1 MKLYGSITNNSSISG
16 AINPAGDISGALSN
30 PLARGASAYEIA
42 VANGYVGTE
51 EQWLESLKGD
61 KGDKGDPF
69 TWDDLT
75 AEQKKELTGP
85 KGDKG
90 DKGDPFTWDDLTA
103 EQKKELTGPKG
114 DKGDKGDTGEIGYV
128 FFGSD
133 NDGHLYVVIAEEIDE
148 ISFRISDDG
157 KLEVIYA

>member
-1 MKLYGSITNNSSISG
+1 MKLYGSIANYNSISG

-51 EQWLESLKGD
+51 EQWLESLKGK

-90 DKGDPFTWDDLTA
+90 D
-103 EQKKELTGPKG
+103 TGG
-114 DKGDKGDTGEIGYV
+114 IGYV
-128 FFGSD
+128 FFESD
-133 NDGHLYVVIAEEIDE
+133 NDGHLYVVIAEGIDE

>member
-16 AINPAGDISGALSN
+16 AINPADDISGALSN

-51 EQWLESLKGD
+51 EQWLESLKGE

-90 DKGDPFTWDDLTA
+90 D
-103 EQKKELTGPKG
+103 TGG
-114 DKGDKGDTGEIGYV
+114 IGYV
-128 FFGSD
+128 FFESD
-133 NDGHLYVVIAEEIDE
+133 NDGHLYVVIAEGTDE

>member
-1 MKLYGSITNNSSISG
+1 MKKLIGSISNRNSISG
-16 AINPAGDISGALSN
+16 VINPAGDISGALSN

-51 EQWLESLKGD
+51 EQWLESLKGE

-90 DKGDPFTWDDLTA
+90 D
-103 EQKKELTGPKG
+103 TGG
-114 DKGDKGDTGEIGYV
+114 ICYV
-128 FFGSD
+128 FFESD
-133 NDGHLYVVIAEEIDE
+133 NDVHLYVIIAEGTDE

>member
-1 MKLYGSITNNSSISG
+1 MKLYGSIANYNSISG

-51 EQWLESLKGD
+51 EQWLESLKGE

-90 DKGDPFTWDDLTA
+90 D
-103 EQKKELTGPKG
+103 TGG
-114 DKGDKGDTGEIGYV
+114 IGYV
-128 FFGSD
+128 FFESD
-133 NDGHLYVVIAEEIDE
+133 NDGHLYVVIAEGIDE

>member
-1 MKLYGSITNNSSISG
+1 MKLYGSIANYNSISG

-90 DKGDPFTWDDLTA
+90 D
-103 EQKKELTGPKG
+103 TGG
-114 DKGDKGDTGEIGYV
+114 IGYV

-133 NDGHLYVVIAEEIDE
+133 NDGHLYVVIAEGTDE

>member
-51 EQWLESLKGD
+51 EQWLESLKGE

-90 DKGDPFTWDDLTA
+90 D
-103 EQKKELTGPKG
+103 TGG
-114 DKGDKGDTGEIGYV
+114 IGYV
-128 FFGSD
+128 FFESD
-133 NDGHLYVVIAEEIDE
+133 NDGHLYVVIAEGTDE

>member
-1 MKLYGSITNNSSISG
+1 MKKLIGSISNRNSISG
-16 AINPAGDISGALSN
+16 VINPAGDISGSLSN

-51 EQWLESLKGD
+51 EQWLESLKGE

-90 DKGDPFTWDDLTA
+90 D
-103 EQKKELTGPKG
+103 TGG
-114 DKGDKGDTGEIGYV
+114 VGYV
-128 FFGSD
+128 FFESD
-133 NDGHLYVVIAEEIDE
+133 NDGHLYAVIAEGTDE

>member
-1 MKLYGSITNNSSISG
+1 MKLYGSIANYNSISG

-51 EQWLESLKGD
+51 EQWLESLKGE

-69 TWDDLT
+69 TWDNLT

-90 DKGDPFTWDDLTA
+90 D
-103 EQKKELTGPKG
+103 TGRV
-114 DKGDKGDTGEIGYV
+114 GYV
-128 FFGSD
+128 SFESD
-133 NDGHLYVVIAEEIDE
+133 NNGHLYAVIAEGTDE

>member
-1 MKLYGSITNNSSISG
+1 MDIITL
-16 AINPAGDISGALSN
+16 ALT
-30 PLARGASAYEIA
+30 RKA
-42 VANGYVGTE
+42 VRDALVDHIGPQGPVGP
-51 EQWLESLKGD
+51 KGE

-69 TWDDLT
+69 TWNDLT

-90 DKGDPFTWDDLTA
+90 D
-103 EQKKELTGPKG
+103 TGG
-114 DKGDKGDTGEIGYV
+114 VGYV
-128 FFGSD
+128 SFESD
-133 NDGHLYVVIAEEIDE
+133 NDGHLYAVIAEGTDE

>member
-1 MKLYGSITNNSSISG
+1 MKKLIGSIANYNSISG
-16 AINPAGDISGALSN
+16 VINPAGDISGSLSN

-51 EQWLESLKGD
+51 EQWLESLKGE

-85 KGDKG
+85 KG
-90 DKGDPFTWDDLTA
+90 
-103 EQKKELTGPKG
+103 E
-114 DKGDKGDTGEIGYV
+114 KGDTGGIGYI
-128 FFGSD
+128 FFESD
-133 NDGHLYVVIAEEIDE
+133 NDGHLYVVIAEGTDE

>member
-1 MKLYGSITNNSSISG
+1 MKKLIGSISNRNSISG
-16 AINPAGDISGALSN
+16 VINPAGDISGSLSN

-51 EQWLESLKGD
+51 EQWLESLKGE
-61 KGDKGDPF
+61 KGDKVDPF

-85 KGDKG
+85 KGYKG
-90 DKGDPFTWDDLTA
+90 DFG
-103 EQKKELTGPKG
+103 G
-114 DKGDKGDTGEIGYV
+114 IGYV
-128 FFGSD
+128 FVESG
-133 NDGHLYVVIAEEIDE
+133 NDGHLYAVIAEGTDE

>member
-1 MKLYGSITNNSSISG
+1 MKKLIGSISNRNSISG
-16 AINPAGDISGALSN
+16 VINPAGDISGALSN

-51 EQWLESLKGD
+51 EQWLESLKGE

-75 AEQKKELTGP
+75 AEQKRELTGP

-90 DKGDPFTWDDLTA
+90 DKGD
-103 EQKKELTGPKG
+103 KG
-114 DKGDKGDTGEIGYV
+114 GIGYV
-128 FFGSD
+128 FFESD
-133 NDGHLYVVIAEEIDE
+133 NDGHLYVVIAEGTDE

>member
-1 MKLYGSITNNSSISG
+1 MKLYGSIANYNSISG

-51 EQWLESLKGD
+51 EQWLESLKGE

-69 TWDDLT
+69 TWNDLT

-90 DKGDPFTWDDLTA
+90 D
-103 EQKKELTGPKG
+103 TGG
-114 DKGDKGDTGEIGYV
+114 VGYV
-128 FFGSD
+128 FFESD
-133 NDGHLYVVIAEEIDE
+133 NDGHLYAVIAEGTDE

>member
-1 MKLYGSITNNSSISG
+1 MKLYGSIANYNSISG

-51 EQWLESLKGD
+51 EQWLESLKGE

-69 TWDDLT
+69 TWDNLT

-90 DKGDPFTWDDLTA
+90 D
-103 EQKKELTGPKG
+103 TGR
-114 DKGDKGDTGEIGYV
+114 IGYV
-128 FFGSD
+128 FFESD
-133 NDGHLYVVIAEEIDE
+133 NDGHLYAVIAEGTDE

>member
-1 MKLYGSITNNSSISG
+1 MKKLIGSISNRNSISG
-16 AINPAGDISGALSN
+16 VINPAGDISGALSN

-51 EQWLESLKGD
+51 EQWLESLKGE

-75 AEQKKELTGP
+75 AEQKRELTGP

-90 DKGDPFTWDDLTA
+90 D
-103 EQKKELTGPKG
+103 TGG
-114 DKGDKGDTGEIGYV
+114 IGYV
-128 FFGSD
+128 FFESD
-133 NDGHLYVVIAEEIDE
+133 NDGHLYVVIAEGTDE

>member
-1 MKLYGSITNNSSISG
+1 MKLYGSIANYNSISG

-51 EQWLESLKGD
+51 EQWLESLKGE

-90 DKGDPFTWDDLTA
+90 D
-103 EQKKELTGPKG
+103 TGG
-114 DKGDKGDTGEIGYV
+114 IGYV
-128 FFGSD
+128 FFESD

>member
-1 MKLYGSITNNSSISG
+1 MKLYGSIANYNSISG

-51 EQWLESLKGD
+51 EQWLESLKGE

-69 TWDDLT
+69 TWDN
-75 AEQKKELTGP
+75 
-85 KGDKG
+85 
-90 DKGDPFTWDDLTA
+90 LTA

-114 DKGDKGDTGEIGYV
+114 DKGDKGDTGEIGYI
-128 FFGSD
+128 FFESD
-133 NDGHLYVVIAEEIDE
+133 NDGHLYVVIAEWTDE

>member
-1 MKLYGSITNNSSISG
+1 MKLYGSIANYNSISG

-51 EQWLESLKGD
+51 EQWLESLKGE

-75 AEQKKELTGP
+75 AEQKRELTGP

-90 DKGDPFTWDDLTA
+90 D
-103 EQKKELTGPKG
+103 TGG
-114 DKGDKGDTGEIGYV
+114 IGYI
-128 FFGSD
+128 FFESD
-133 NDGHLYVVIAEEIDE
+133 NDGHLYVVIAEWTDE

>member
-1 MKLYGSITNNSSISG
+1 MKLYGSIANYNSISG

-51 EQWLESLKGD
+51 EQWLESLKGE

-90 DKGDPFTWDDLTA
+90 D
-103 EQKKELTGPKG
+103 TGG
-114 DKGDKGDTGEIGYV
+114 IGYV
-128 FFGSD
+128 FFESD
-133 NDGHLYVVIAEEIDE
+133 NDGHLYVVIAEGTDG

>member
-1 MKLYGSITNNSSISG
+1 MKLYGSIANYNSISG

-75 AEQKKELTGP
+75 AEQKRELTGP

-90 DKGDPFTWDDLTA
+90 D
-103 EQKKELTGPKG
+103 TGG
-114 DKGDKGDTGEIGYV
+114 IGYI
-128 FFGSD
+128 FFESD
-133 NDGHLYVVIAEEIDE
+133 NDGHLYVVIAEGIDE

>member
-1 MKLYGSITNNSSISG
+1 MKKLIGSISNRNSISG
-16 AINPAGDISGALSN
+16 VINPAGDISGALSN

-51 EQWLESLKGD
+51 EQWLESLKGE

-75 AEQKKELTGP
+75 AEQKKELIGP

-90 DKGDPFTWDDLTA
+90 D
-103 EQKKELTGPKG
+103 TGG
-114 DKGDKGDTGEIGYV
+114 IGYV
-128 FFGSD
+128 FFESD
-133 NDGHLYVVIAEEIDE
+133 NDGHLYVVIAEGTDE

>member
-1 MKLYGSITNNSSISG
+1 MKKLIGSISNRNSISG
-16 AINPAGDISGALSN
+16 VINPAGDISGALSN

-51 EQWLESLKGD
+51 EQWLESLKGE

-90 DKGDPFTWDDLTA
+90 D
-103 EQKKELTGPKG
+103 TGG
-114 DKGDKGDTGEIGYV
+114 IGYV
-128 FFGSD
+128 FFESD
-133 NDGHLYVVIAEEIDE
+133 NDGHLYVVIAEGTDE

>member
-1 MKLYGSITNNSSISG
+1 MKLYGSIANYNSISG

-51 EQWLESLKGD
+51 EQWLESLKGE

-90 DKGDPFTWDDLTA
+90 D
-103 EQKKELTGPKG
+103 TGG
-114 DKGDKGDTGEIGYV
+114 IGYV
-128 FFGSD
+128 FFESD
-133 NDGHLYVVIAEEIDE
+133 NDGHLYVVIAEGTDE

>member
-1 MKLYGSITNNSSISG
+1 MKKLIGSIANYNSISG
-16 AINPAGDISGALSN
+16 VINPAGDISGSLSN

-51 EQWLESLKGD
+51 EQWLESLKGE

-90 DKGDPFTWDDLTA
+90 D
-103 EQKKELTGPKG
+103 TGG
-114 DKGDKGDTGEIGYV
+114 IGYV
-128 FFGSD
+128 FFESD
-133 NDGHLYVVIAEEIDE
+133 NDGHLYVVIAEGTDE